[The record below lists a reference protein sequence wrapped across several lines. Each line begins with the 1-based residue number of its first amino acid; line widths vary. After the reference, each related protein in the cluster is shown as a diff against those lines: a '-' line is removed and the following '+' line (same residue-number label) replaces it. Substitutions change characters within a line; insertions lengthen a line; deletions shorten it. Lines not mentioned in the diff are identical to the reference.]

1 MNYEKLMKK
10 CIKLAQKAEGDT
22 GKNPLVGAILIDD
35 DEKII
40 SCGYHQK
47 YGEAHAE
54 VNAIKNANGD
64 TKNKILVVNLEP
76 CSHYGKTPPCA
87 DLIIKS
93 GIKKVIIGTKDVNP
107 IVAGNGIK
115 KLKDAGIE
123 VVCGVLE
130 DECRQLNEIFFK
142 NQIEKK
148 IFVSTKIG
156 QTLDG
161 KIALSNGI
169 SKWITSEK
177 SRKIVQKIRY
187 KHDAILTS
195 AKTVIADNPSLNIR
209 NGKNKKL
216 IRVILDK
223 DLECPINAK
232 VFNED
237 GAKIYVFCQKNNK
250 KLAKHINIV
259 ETPLKNNHLDLQF
272 ILNYLFEQG
281 IMSVLIETGGQLNNA
296 FLQENLI
303 DKMYLFIAPKIFG
316 DKNAINSFYGDNL
329 GNIANCVNLKI
340 VKTKFVDPDV
350 LLELKKNNHD

>member
-10 CIKLAQKAEGDT
+10 CIDLALKADGDT
-22 GKNPLVGAILIDD
+22 YKNPLVGAILIDD
-35 DEKII
+35 DENII

-54 VNAIKNANGD
+54 VNAINNAHGN
-64 TKNKILVVNLEP
+64 TKNKTLIVNLEP

-93 GIKKVIIGTKDVNP
+93 GIKKVVVGTSDVNP
-107 IVAGNGIK
+107 VVAGNGIK

-130 DECRQLNEIFFK
+130 DECRELNEIFFK
-142 NQIEKK
+142 NQLENK
-148 IFVSTKIG
+148 IFVSTKIA

-161 KIALSNGI
+161 KIALSNGT
-169 SKWITSEK
+169 SKWITSPK

-195 AKTVIADNPSLNIR
+195 SNTVIVDNPSLNIR

-216 IRVILDK
+216 TRIILDK
-223 DLECPINAK
+223 NLECPINSK
-232 VFNED
+232 VFNDD
-237 GAKIYVFCQKNNK
+237 GAKIYVFCKNNNK
-250 KLAKHINIV
+250 IFPNHVNIV

-272 ILNYLFEQG
+272 VLNYLFVQG
-281 IMSVLIETGGQLNNA
+281 IMSVLIEAGGNINNA

-316 DKNAINSFYGDNL
+316 DKDAINSFYGNVL
-329 GNIANCVNLKI
+329 NEIENCANLKI
-340 VKTKFVDPDV
+340 VKTKFVNPDI
-350 LLELKKNNHD
+350 LLELK